1 MAIGFAQS
9 ELALHALR
17 VLEHVVVL
25 PRRLSLGF
33 SAETSSDESELQRL
47 RGVWGAA
54 LHSLDSSAYDAVFH
68 PPNSIPP
75 KYILR
80 PSGVPASH
88 STSFEFLLIGSGAAF
103 DEPALRA
110 WDIASGM
117 GLGKARRPFT
127 IRTRQIIDFAGRP
140 AQRKTAWSVTKASW
154 PLPGE
159 PETTACRLRFRTPV
173 ALNHQRKLIEE
184 PTLKDIVAKGCRR
197 IESLLDAERIVEWQQ
212 VKGDLIRAAED
223 VIAIPHFQPPLGV
236 ARYSASQRRDFPIGC
251 IAGWLDLP
259 AGPDATWPLL
269 AALQWLHVGKGTN
282 IGLGQ
287 LAVDSLNTSPQTAKA
302 RHRASSDTD
311 SVRNGS

>member
-9 ELALHALR
+9 ELVLHTLR

-25 PRRLSLGF
+25 PRHLSLCF
-33 SAETSSDESELQRL
+33 SEETSSDESELQRL

-54 LHSLDSSAYDAVFH
+54 LHALDSSAYDAVFH

-80 PSGVPASH
+80 PSGEPTSR
-88 STSFEFLLIGSGAAF
+88 STSLEFLLIGSGVAF

-110 WDIASGM
+110 WNIASGM

-127 IRTRQIIDFAGRP
+127 IRARPIIDFAGRP
-140 AQRKTAWSVTKASW
+140 ARRKSAWSVTKASW

-159 PETTACRLRFRTPV
+159 PETTACRLRFQTPV
-173 ALNHQRKLIEE
+173 ALNRQHKLIEQ

-197 IESLLDAERIVEWQQ
+197 IESLLDADRIVAWQQ
-212 VKGDLIRAAED
+212 SKGDLIRAAEN

-259 AGPDATWPLL
+259 AGPNATWPLL

-287 LAVDSLNTSPQTAKA
+287 VAVDSLNISPQAVMS
-302 RHRASSDTD
+302 RDRASSGTAF
-311 SVRNGS
+311 VRHRS